1 MNIKHTIKVIF
12 VMAVTAMTESNA
24 YSEEQVIVT
33 NSHTMNPNLV
43 KTASMQNITESIRK
57 KKQLNMWI
65 TVNGHR
71 FEVVLEDSAT
81 TQALITQLPLTL
93 YMEELNGNEKHG
105 QLSGILPT
113 DEKRPGIIHNGDLML
128 YGNQTLVVFYKT
140 FSSIHSYTRV
150 GKLKQPEKLQKILG
164 NGNTEITINKN

>member
-1 MNIKHTIKVIF
+1 MNIKHRMRVIF
-12 VMAVTAMTESNA
+12 VMAIAAMTGLNA
-24 YSEEQVIVT
+24 CSEEQGTAT
-33 NSHTMNPNLV
+33 NSHTMNPNFV
-43 KTASMQNITESIRK
+43 KTVSMQNITESIRK
-57 KKQLNMWI
+57 KEQLNMWI

-93 YMEELNGNEKHG
+93 HMEELNGNEKHV

-113 DEKRPGIIHNGDLML
+113 DEKRTGIIHNGDLML

-164 NGNTEITINKN
+164 NGNIEITINKN